1 MSNKVRLVNDSRAL
15 ISMRESDFDAYSA
28 YGEVVDNA
36 VQAEASFCR
45 IQMRTQQRQSPGRPF
60 QKLASIAFGDDG
72 TGMDTDTLHKCLQLG
87 YSSRY
92 DDRSGI
98 GRFGVGMTLAAI
110 NQCKHVEVYSKVQ
123 GGQWH
128 STSIDLDQMTS
139 GAEDDAGIP
148 EPTPAK
154 IPDEYTTLVGSA
166 SGTLV
171 IWSKYDRQPYSASTM
186 KEKLRIWLGRTYR
199 EFIWDGL
206 TISLDGAIIPA
217 IDPLYHRIE
226 KTAYPED
233 PQATLYEPIEIKW
246 PIPDDAQ
253 QPGGPRQSS
262 IKIRM
267 SLLPEA
273 FRKHQGA
280 GNAQENRE
288 RSIHLN
294 EGISIL
300 RNGREVFYGPVP
312 YWPHRGKNKWF
323 SEIDRWWSCEIRFDA
338 VLDRVFTVKNIKR
351 GAVPNAE
358 LKESIAD
365 LIAPTRDTCLESVR
379 KLWAKTK
386 NESLQGSDSEE
397 KPSRPAERIAKK
409 TPTDKSLIDKD
420 KDFEKEAKRL
430 IDKRSDL
437 TDEEK
442 AQIVAK
448 WKSQPFTIET
458 GSWRGPQFFEA
469 AHLGGSDVIRYNFDH
484 DFFKEV
490 NALLDGLGE
499 TQQNQSPAARLKCLM
514 DLLLIS
520 YCKAEAKFEPDMVV
534 EVSSF
539 VEDMKM
545 NWGQYL
551 ASYLRTYLRELGDV
565 QE

>member
-1 MSNKVRLVNDSRAL
+1 
-15 ISMRESDFDAYSA
+15 MRESDFDAYSA

-36 VQAEASFCR
+36 IQAEASSCR
-45 IQMRTQQRQSPGRPF
+45 IQMQTEQRKSPGRPF
-60 QKLASIAFGDDG
+60 EKLTSIAFGDDG

-110 NQCKHVEVYSKVQ
+110 NQCKHVEVYSRVK

-128 STSIDLDQMTS
+128 STSIDLDQFIP
-139 GAEDDAGIP
+139 GAEDGAGIP
-148 EPTPAK
+148 EPTLAQ
-154 IPDEYTTLVGSA
+154 IPDEYGNLVGSA

-171 IWSKYDRQPYSASTM
+171 IWSKYDRQPYSASTI
-186 KEKLRIWLGRTYR
+186 KDKLRVWLGRTYR
-199 EFIWDGL
+199 EFIWSGL
-206 TISLDGAIIPA
+206 TISLDGAIVPA
-217 IDPLYHRIE
+217 IDPLYYRTE

-233 PQATLYEPIEIKW
+233 PRATLFEPIEVSW

-253 QPGGPRQSS
+253 QPGKPKESS
-262 IKIRM
+262 IQIRM
-267 SLLPEA
+267 SLLPEE
-273 FRKHQGA
+273 FRKNQGA
-280 GNAQENRE
+280 GNAMENKK

-312 YWPHRGKNKWF
+312 YWPNRGTGKWF
-323 SEIDRWWSCEIRFDA
+323 SEIDRWWGCEIRFDA
-338 VLDRVFTVKNIKR
+338 ILDRAFTVKNIKR

-358 LKESIAD
+358 LKEAIAEM
-365 LIAPTRDTCLESVR
+365 IAPTRDTCLEKVR
-379 KLWAKTK
+379 ALWRKK
-386 NESLQGSDSEE
+386 QNETLQGSDSEG

-409 TPTDKSLIDKD
+409 TKTDKSLIDKD
-420 KDFEKEAKRL
+420 KDFEEEAKRL
-430 IDKRSDL
+430 VDKRSDL
-437 TDEEK
+437 SDEEK
-442 AQIVAK
+442 AQVVAK
-448 WKSQPFTIET
+448 WKSQPFTIEH

-484 DFFKEV
+484 HFFKEV
-490 NALLDGLGE
+490 NALLDGLDE
-499 TQQNQSPAARLKCLM
+499 AQQELSPAERLKCLM

-520 YCKAEAKFEPDMVV
+520 YCKAEAKFEPDMEV

-539 VEDMKM
+539 VEDMKI

-551 ASYLRTYLRELGDV
+551 ASYLRTYLKELGDA
-565 QE
+565 QG